1 MDEKNNEK
9 MIEKSDN
16 SSETSY
22 LLNFDKDLKKDAHI
36 LSVQLDMS
44 LKDLIVLAIKD
55 FVKKK
60 QKEIKIKEELRQDE
74 TY

>member
-36 LSVQLDMS
+36 LSVQLDIS